1 MAEPRPAKGWKGFGQ
16 VMSASDSTIQTR
28 WATSH
33 TRGLAA
39 LAAAVTAWGIGWPV
53 NRAILYHLPPLTT
66 VAVRSAIAAAALFA
80 IAGSQRRLT
89 LPDRQDVPVLLSIS
103 LLHMTGYAILTS
115 IGLLFVPVGRS
126 IVLAYTMPLWI
137 TPGAALFLGERLT
150 ARRAVGV
157 ILGLGGLAVLF
168 NPFGFDWHNRQGLI
182 GNGVLLLAA
191 LLWAGSIL
199 HIRAHRWKAAPFDLI
214 PWEMALATLLLAVMA
229 LAIDG
234 WPHIPWTGNLVLLML
249 YSALP
254 GTALAF
260 WAAAV
265 ASQNLPAVTTSLG
278 LLAAPV
284 IGIIASA
291 LTLGERPTPTLITA
305 IAMIIGGIVLGTIA
319 TGAARA
325 RLK

>member
-1 MAEPRPAKGWKGFGQ
+1 
-16 VMSASDSTIQTR
+16 MSVSDQIIETG
-28 WATSH
+28 WATPRA
-33 TRGLAA
+33 RGLLA
-39 LAAAVTAWGIGWPV
+39 LSTAVTAWGIGWPV
-53 NRAILYHLPPLTT
+53 NRAILYHLPPLST
-66 VAVRSAIAAAALFA
+66 VAIRSGIAAAALFA
-80 IAGSQRRLT
+80 IAGWQKRIA
-89 LPDRQDVPVLLSIS
+89 LPDRQDWPVLFSIS
-103 LLHMTGYAILTS
+103 LLHMTGFAVLVS

-126 IVLAYTMPLWI
+126 IVLAYTTPLWV
-137 TPGAALFLGERLT
+137 TPGAALFLRERLT
-150 ARRAVGV
+150 AWRALGV
-157 ILGLGGLAVLF
+157 VLGLSGLAVMF
-168 NPFGFDWHNRQGLI
+168 NPLGFDWHNRQGLI

-214 PWEMALATLLLAVMA
+214 PWEMALATLILGVMA

-234 WPHIPWTGNLVLLML
+234 WPRVEWTPNLAWLLL

-260 WAAAV
+260 WASAV

-291 LTLGERPTPTLITA
+291 IALGEAPTLTLISA
-305 IAMIIGGIVLGTIA
+305 VAMIIGGIAIGTIA
-319 TGAARA
+319 PTAAPARA
-325 RLK
+325 ELK

>member
-1 MAEPRPAKGWKGFGQ
+1 VSATEHTLETAWTPRA
-16 VMSASDSTIQTR
+16 
-28 WATSH
+28 
-33 TRGLAA
+33 RGLLA
-39 LAAAVTAWGIGWPV
+39 LTAAVTAWGIGWPV
-53 NRAILYHLPPLTT
+53 NRAILYHLPPLST
-66 VAVRSAIAAAALFA
+66 VAVRSGIAILALFA
-80 IAGSQRRLT
+80 IAGWQRRVAV
-89 LPDRQDVPVLLSIS
+89 PDRQDWPVLLSIS
-103 LLHMTGYAILTS
+103 LLHMTGFAVLVS
-115 IGLLFVPVGRS
+115 VGLLFVPVGRS
-126 IVLAYTMPLWI
+126 IVLAYTTPLWV
-137 TPGAALFLGERLT
+137 TPGAALFLRERLT
-150 ARRAVGV
+150 AWRALGV
-157 ILGLGGLAVLF
+157 VLGLGGLAVMF
-168 NPFGFDWHNRQGLI
+168 NPLGFDWHNRDGLI

-214 PWEMALATLLLAVMA
+214 PWEMALATLILGVMA

-234 WPHIPWTGNLVLLML
+234 WPHIAWTPNLIWLLL

-291 LTLGERPTPTLITA
+291 VTLGEAPTPTLLA
-305 IAMIIGGIVLGTIA
+305 AVAMIIGGIAIGTVA
-319 TGAARA
+319 PTRA
-325 RLK
+325 ELK

>member
-1 MAEPRPAKGWKGFGQ
+1 VSAPDTEISGGPAL
-16 VMSASDSTIQTR
+16 
-28 WATSH
+28 ATPQA
-33 TRGLAA
+33 RGLLA

-53 NRAILYHLPPLTT
+53 NRAILYHLPPLST
-66 VAVRSAIAAAALFA
+66 VAARSAIATVALFA
-80 IAGSQRRLT
+80 IAGGQRRIAI
-89 LPDRQDVPVLLSIS
+89 PDRRDMPVVLSIS
-103 LLHMTGYAILTS
+103 LLHMTGYAVLTS

-137 TPGAALFLGERLT
+137 TPGAMLFLGERLSV
-150 ARRAVGV
+150 RRAIGV
-157 ILGLGGLAVLF
+157 ALGLGGLALMF
-168 NPFGFDWHNRQGLI
+168 NPLAFDWHNRNGLI
-182 GNGVLLLAA
+182 GNAVLLLAA
-191 LLWAGSIL
+191 FLWAASIM
-199 HIRAHRWKAAPFDLI
+199 HIRGHRWRAAPFDLI
-214 PWEMALATLLLAVMA
+214 PWEMALATVVVSVLA

-234 WPHIPWTGNLVLLML
+234 WPAIEWTPNLIGLLL

-291 LTLGERPTPTLITA
+291 VTLGETPTLSLI
-305 IAMIIGGIVLGTIA
+305 IAVVLIIGGIALGTISPTPAA
-319 TGAARA
+319 TPQAG
-325 RLK
+325 LK